1 MILVGLEI
9 GSLEDAGY
17 PSDETFQYLLG
28 FSAIFLCYAIIKVPS
43 TGEMRFIPLFWDALG
58 KGFVIFGVLVVPGIV
73 VVALYSCYT
82 NSLIAA
88 LYSYCKN
95 M

>member
-43 TGEMRFIPLFWDALG
+43 TGEMRCTWKRVRHIRSSGCAWDSGCGTVLLLYEFVDRGAL
-58 KGFVIFGVLVVPGIV
+58 L
-73 VVALYSCYT
+73 L
-82 NSLIAA
+82 L
-88 LYSYCKN
+88 
-95 M
+95 